1 MEAMRREYM
10 NRRNVIVKGF
20 NKMGLPCFMPE
31 GAFYAFPNITSTGL
45 SSTEFAKRLLM
56 EHRVAVVPGCAFGKS
71 GEGYVRCSY
80 ATSMEGI
87 REALKRME
95 AFMKDLKA
103 EKKRSS
109 AKKK

>member
-1 MEAMRREYM
+1 
-10 NRRNVIVKGF
+10 
-20 NKMGLPCFMPE
+20 
-31 GAFYAFPNITSTGL
+31 
-45 SSTEFAKRLLM
+45 
-56 EHRVAVVPGCAFGKS
+56 
-71 GEGYVRCSY
+71 
-80 ATSMEGI
+80 MEGI